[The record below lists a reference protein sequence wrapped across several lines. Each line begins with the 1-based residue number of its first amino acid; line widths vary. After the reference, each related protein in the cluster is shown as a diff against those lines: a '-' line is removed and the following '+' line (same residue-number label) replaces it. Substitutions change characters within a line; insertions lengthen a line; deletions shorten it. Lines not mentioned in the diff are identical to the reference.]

1 MPWLIYPALLLL
13 CLLLAWLMVRQAAQ
27 FLEEYAGPA
36 LTQLQQITVVAGFV
50 TVILVMV
57 LRQRS
62 TGISNADVLRLS
74 LLFTWGIPLVLLD
87 WRCFW
92 LPLRFTS
99 GFWLSG
105 LLLTCLPASPVTLL
119 ASLAGSGGMFAA
131 LWVFR
136 ALANR
141 AGGEERIGLGDV
153 HLIAGLAAWY
163 GWEMSC
169 LLSAAG
175 LCLLLVSALASRQ
188 RTLPYTPWLFVFLT
202 SLALFHP
209 LLLTGHFY
217 DVIGIR
223 PG

>member
-1 MPWLIYPALLLL
+1 MPWPFYPVLLAL
-13 CLLLAWLMVRQAAQ
+13 CLLLAWLMVRQAVQ
-27 FLEEYAGPA
+27 FLDDYAGPA
-36 LTQLQQITVVAGFV
+36 LTGFQQLTVVVGFV
-50 TVILVMV
+50 AVILVMV
-57 LRQRS
+57 QRQHV
-62 TGISNADVLRLS
+62 TGISPGGVLRLS
-74 LLFTWGIPLVLLD
+74 LLFAWGIPLVLLD

-119 ASLAGSGGMFAA
+119 ASLSGSAGMFAA

-175 LCLLLVSALASRQ
+175 LFLLLVSALASRQ
-188 RTLPYTPWLFVFLT
+188 RSLPCAPWLFTV
-202 SLALFHP
+202 LAAVTMGLP
-209 LLLTGHFY
+209 QLLQGKIF
-217 DVIGIR
+217 
-223 PG
+223 

>member
-1 MPWLIYPALLLL
+1 MLIYPALLLL
-13 CLLLAWLMVRQAAQ
+13 CLLLAWLMVRQAVQ
-27 FLEEYAGPA
+27 FLDEYSGPA
-36 LTQLQQITVVAGFV
+36 LTWFQQLTVVAGFV
-50 TVILVMV
+50 AVILVMV
-57 LRQRS
+57 LRQS
-62 TGISNADVLRLS
+62 TTGMSNADVLRLS
-74 LLFTWGIPLVLLD
+74 LLFAWGIPLVLLD
-87 WRCFW
+87 WRCYW

-105 LLLTCLPASPVTLL
+105 LLLTLLPASPVTLL
-119 ASLAGSGGMFAA
+119 ASLAGSTGMFAA

-141 AGGEERIGLGDV
+141 AGGEERLGLGDV

-175 LCLLLVSALASRQ
+175 LFLLLVSALASRQ
-188 RTLPYTPWLFVFLT
+188 RTLPCAPWLFAFLAGV
-202 SLALFHP
+202 ALFHP
-209 LLLTGHFY
+209 QLLTGHLY
-217 DVIGIR
+217 DVIATR

>member
-1 MPWLIYPALLLL
+1 MPWPIYPALLLL

-27 FLEEYAGPA
+27 FLEEHAGPA
-36 LTQLQQITVVAGFV
+36 LTGFQQLTVVAGFV
-50 TVILVMV
+50 AVILVMV
-57 LRQRS
+57 LRQHA
-62 TGISNADVLRLS
+62 TGISLADVLRLS
-74 LLFTWGIPLVLLD
+74 LLFAWGIPLVLLD

-136 ALANR
+136 VLANR

-175 LCLLLVSALASRQ
+175 LFLLLASALASRQ
-188 RTLPYTPWLFVFLT
+188 RSLPCAPWLFTV
-202 SLALFHP
+202 LATVAMGLP
-209 LLLTGHFY
+209 QLLQGKIF
-217 DVIGIR
+217 
-223 PG
+223 

>member
-1 MPWLIYPALLLL
+1 MPWPFYPALLVL
-13 CLLLAWLMVRQAAQ
+13 CLLLAWLMVRQAVQ
-27 FLEEYAGPA
+27 FLDDYAGPA
-36 LTQLQQITVVAGFV
+36 LTRFQQLILVAGFV
-50 TVILVMV
+50 AVILVMV
-57 LRQRS
+57 LRQRA
-62 TGISNADVLRLS
+62 TGISHADMLRLS
-74 LLFTWGIPLVLLD
+74 LLFAWGIPLVLLD

-105 LLLTCLPASPVTLL
+105 LLLTSLPASPVTLL
-119 ASLAGSGGMFAA
+119 ASLAGSAGMFAA

-175 LCLLLVSALASRQ
+175 LLLLLVLALATRQ
-188 RTLPYTPWLFVFLT
+188 RTLPCAPGLFVLLA

-217 DVIGIR
+217 DVIGTR